1 MAASEND
8 AAQST
13 KIIGSTSDELNNGTQ
28 SPNYELEETARMER
42 ILKDTQALAQQKNIK
57 ISLEFFLWKLR
68 GKAQFPMI
76 SDA

>member
-1 MAASEND
+1 MPSPWFTGLLCLSFCKMAASEND

-42 ILKDTQALAQQKNIK
+42 ILKDTQALARQK
-57 ISLEFFLWKLR
+57 ISKFH
-68 GKAQFPMI
+68 
-76 SDA
+76 